1 MIKSY
6 TSNTVDFSTSKT
18 LQITKSL
25 LVLSLLVCPIK
36 LDTISNH
43 PGHTKLTFLK
53 SELTAQKLTNSMNA
67 SSHLDRANSNSFV
80 DKDALENAKTAE
92 TAKNIN
98 SFIKLII
105 FFGLIVTTIKRAFF
119 D

>member
-6 TSNTVDFSTSKT
+6 TSNAVDFSTRTT

-25 LVLSLLVCPIK
+25 LVLSLLACPIK
-36 LDTISNH
+36 LDTISDH
-43 PGHTKLTFLK
+43 PGDTKLIFLK

-67 SSHLDRANSNSFV
+67 SSHLDRANSNSYV
-80 DKDALENAKTAE
+80 DKDALKNAKAAE
-92 TAKNIN
+92 TAKSVN
-98 SFIKLII
+98 SLIKLII
-105 FFGLIVTTIKRAFF
+105 FFGLLVTTIKRAFF